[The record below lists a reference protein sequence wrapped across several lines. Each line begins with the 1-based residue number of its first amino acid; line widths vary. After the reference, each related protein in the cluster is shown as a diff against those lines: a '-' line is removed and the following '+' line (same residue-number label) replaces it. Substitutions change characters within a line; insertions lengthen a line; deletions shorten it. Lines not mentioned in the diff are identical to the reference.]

1 MNVSSSP
8 KYTLKITQ
16 TIKIL
21 LNLGSKILALIEII
35 IKSAKMFFV
44 AYVLTLGFLATR
56 AATNQVALKRCYQLF
71 FKCTCKMSFITSHR
85 RVGLI
90 VSIEIE
96 KTNDLI
102 FVVKVKSLFVETIS
116 PATYLHPFKKAQME

>member
-35 IKSAKMFFV
+35 IKSAKMLFV
-44 AYVLTLGFLATR
+44 AYVLTLGFLATG
-56 AATNQVALKRCYQLF
+56 ADTNQVALK
-71 FKCTCKMSFITSHR
+71 
-85 RVGLI
+85 GLLPT
-90 VSIEIE
+90 
-96 KTNDLI
+96 K
-102 FVVKVKSLFVETIS
+102 
-116 PATYLHPFKKAQME
+116 HPPDVF

>member
-1 MNVSSSP
+1 
-8 KYTLKITQ
+8 
-16 TIKIL
+16 
-21 LNLGSKILALIEII
+21 
-35 IKSAKMFFV
+35 
-44 AYVLTLGFLATR
+44 
-56 AATNQVALKRCYQLF
+56 
-71 FKCTCKMSFITSHR
+71 MSFITSHR

-102 FVVKVKSLFVETIS
+102 FVVKVKSLFAETIT